1 MNPVYPTVIGLCLGA
16 FRAMGWDVRVTG
28 AEHVP
33 ARGPGVVATN
43 HVGYLDFI
51 FAGYGVREQERRRL
65 RFVAKREIFDHK
77 VAGPLMRAMRHI
89 PVERGGDTARMM
101 ADVRAALDEG
111 DLVGMFPE
119 GTISRSFVPL
129 RGRPGAARMAME
141 AGVPLVPGAVWG
153 TQRILTKGGSFHATR
168 GAVITVSFGPPVA
181 YDVDEDP
188 AEVTERLMAAI
199 GELVDQAQRSY
210 PQAPAGDDDT
220 WWVPA
225 HLGGSAPTPE
235 EAQRMAQEEAARRRE
250 RYARRAEGGPEE
262 TGARDAEAP
271 SASSDGSTDPDRA
284 DGPS

>member
-1 MNPVYPTVIGLCLGA
+1 MNPVYSTVIGMCLTA
-16 FRAMGWDVRVTG
+16 FRAMNWKVRVTG
-28 AEHVP
+28 AEQVP
-33 ARGPGVVATN
+33 ATGPGVVATN

-51 FAGYGVREQERRRL
+51 FAGYGVREQGGRRL
-65 RFVAKREIFDHK
+65 RFVAKREIFDHR
-77 VAGPLMRAMRHI
+77 VSGPLMRAMRHI

-168 GAVITVSFGPPVA
+168 GAVITVSFGPPID
-181 YDVDEDP
+181 YDPDEDP
-188 AEVTERLMAAI
+188 AEVTSRLMAAI
-199 GELVDQAQRSY
+199 GELVEEAQRTY
-210 PQAPAGDDDT
+210 PQQPSGPDDT

-235 EAQRMAQEEAARRRE
+235 EAQRMAQEEADRRRA
-250 RYARRAEGGPEE
+250 RYGGG
-262 TGARDAEAP
+262 TGDVG
-271 SASSDGSTDPDRA
+271 SGSDGGA
-284 DGPS
+284 